1 MKIAVNGAAGAM
13 GRRVVGVVAGADDCR
28 LVAALERSGH
38 PELGRDAGMV
48 AGQGELGVPIA
59 EELAVEADVLID
71 FSSPEATVARAR
83 ECADAGTAV
92 VVGTTGLSD
101 DQLAELSGHLA
112 ERVPVLIASNMSV
125 GINLLFRLIQRVA
138 RALPAGYD
146 VEIVEA
152 HHRRKKDAPSGTA
165 LEMAR
170 QLCDALDRPED
181 VLLYGR
187 RGAVGPR
194 KPSEIGIHSVRGG
207 DIVGDHTVIFAGEG
221 ERLELTHRAGSRDI
235 FARGALQ
242 AARFLVG
249 KPAGLYSMADVLG

>member
-38 PELGRDAGMV
+38 PELGRDAGLV

-59 EELAVEADVLID
+59 DELTAEADALID

-83 ECADAGTAV
+83 QCAEAGAALV
-92 VVGTTGLSD
+92 IGTTGLSD
-101 DQLAELSGHLA
+101 GQLAELSGHLA

-170 QLCDALDRPED
+170 QLRDALDRPED
-181 VLLYGR
+181 VLVYGR

-194 KPSEIGIHSVRGG
+194 KPSEIGIHAVRGG
-207 DIVGDHTVIFAGEG
+207 DIVGDHTIIFAGEG

-249 KPAGLYSMADVLG
+249 KPAGVYSMADVLG